1 MVSRRSHNRSSDSG
15 STLVEFAIGL
25 PIFILLMAGLADAV
39 TLGYNRVTMVYA
51 AHEGLRRGI
60 EGTSASDYDERAISG
75 VQNAARL
82 FGLNLEEGATTT
94 EKKYRGELGAFL
106 QVRVSQ
112 TIPLMVLP
120 TSTMNVNVEGR
131 LDLAS

>member
-1 MVSRRSHNRSSDSG
+1 
-15 STLVEFAIGL
+15 
-25 PIFILLMAGLADAV
+25 
-39 TLGYNRVTMVYA
+39 MVYA

-82 FGLNLEEGATTT
+82 FGLHLEEGATTT